1 VSEPTAVTVTVIRQF
16 ADLFARVRRPFI
28 METPAAWVTRN
39 DLALDDSHL
48 TAHLYGAAT
57 FGVKLTK
64 RYGGGRIATNL
75 ALEVDFGDRET
86 PVDAAQADILGFR
99 GPLVVKAVHDAGS
112 DLDIPPAAWAV
123 SWSGG
128 RSLHFWLTPR
138 EPIRQAEAYTVAQ
151 AIRDGV
157 DQRIASCGLHVCTA
171 WPTSATGVG
180 KGLRLPW
187 SRHQRTGA
195 TGRFIRVHD
204 DSGLSLRE
212 PFPADAAYLHD
223 LEAAMVDPDLLAYA
237 ATQAADRE
245 VVRQPV
251 RLSRAR
257 LAYPETQFVQ
267 GERVERAM
275 PAAAQRI
282 ARPCILAL
290 LERGVPETQRH
301 DMALLLRAE
310 LVHCGFTLEEAW
322 PVYRRYAAACSPP
335 WEEEDARRDLEANWT
350 VTDPALRH
358 LCPGRGEPSSL
369 TQYLHKRCCVGAET
383 CGGRRA
389 EAVLLTWHRHLTV
402 DARALYA
409 EVSYLEAAY
418 SLRPGDSVHTT
429 AATLMDRCRL
439 GRTRFEQAKRE
450 LTDAGL
456 LECTATGRPDGA
468 GTPGGGRHSVYR
480 RVILVPV
487 PV

>member
-1 VSEPTAVTVTVIRQF
+1 MSLDE
-16 ADLFARVRRPFI
+16 RRG
-28 METPAAWVTRN
+28 
-39 DLALDDSHL
+39 S
-48 TAHLYGAAT
+48 
-57 FGVKLTK
+57 
-64 RYGGGRIATNL
+64 GRIALNI
-75 ALEVDFGDRET
+75 ALEVDFGEREE
-86 PVDAAQADILGFR
+86 
-99 GPLVVKAVHDAGS
+99 PLAEVFPRIIGEPGLAVVMAVHDAGQ
-112 DLDIPPAAWAV
+112 DLRIPETAWCV
-123 SWSGG
+123 SWTGG

-257 LAYPETQFVQ
+257 LAYQRVPRNPLKTEHVRLSRARLAYPETQFVQ

-290 LERGVPETQRH
+290 LERGVPESLRH

-350 VTDPALRH
+350 VTDPARRH
-358 LCPGRGEPSSL
+358 LCPGGSREPSSL
-369 TQYLHKRCCVGAET
+369 TQYLHGRCCVGVET

-389 EAVLLTWHRHLTV
+389 EAVLLTWRKHLTV
-402 DARALYA
+402 DA
-409 EVSYLEAAY
+409 
-418 SLRPGDSVHTT
+418 
-429 AATLMDRCRL
+429 
-439 GRTRFEQAKRE
+439 
-450 LTDAGL
+450 
-456 LECTATGRPDGA
+456 
-468 GTPGGGRHSVYR
+468 GTVR
-480 RVILVPV
+480 
-487 PV
+487 

>member
-1 VSEPTAVTVTVIRQF
+1 MSEPAAVTVAVIRQF
-16 ADLFARVRRPFI
+16 ADLFAQVRKPFI
-28 METPAAWVTRN
+28 QETSDAWLTRR
-39 DLALDDSHL
+39 DTLEDTHL
-48 TAHLYGAAT
+48 KAHLYGAAT

-64 RYGGGRIATNL
+64 GRGGGRIATNL

-86 PVDAAQADILGFR
+86 PVETVLRDILGER
-99 GPLVVKAVHDAGS
+99 GLLVVNAVHDAGR
-112 DLDIPPAAWAV
+112 DLDIPPVAWAV

-138 EPIRQAEAYTVAQ
+138 EPVPVATAYTVAQ

-171 WPTSATGVG
+171 WPTSAKGVG
-180 KGLRLPW
+180 NGLRLPW
-187 SRHQRTGA
+187 SRHQRTGE
-195 TGRFIRVHD
+195 TGRFIRLH
-204 DSGLSLRE
+204 DSGLSLRD
-212 PFPADAAYLHD
+212 PFPADAEYLCD

-245 VVRQPV
+245 VVRQPA

-257 LAYPETQFVQ
+257 LAYPETQLVQ

-275 PAAAQRI
+275 PAEAQRI

-290 LERGVPETQRH
+290 LERGVPESLRH

-322 PVYRRYAAACSPP
+322 PVYRRYAAACSPA

-369 TQYLHKRCCVGAET
+369 TEYLHGRCCVGVET

-389 EAVLLTWHRHLTV
+389 EAVLLTWRKHLTV
-402 DARALYA
+402 DARVLYA
-409 EVSYLEAAY
+409 EVSYLEAGY
-418 SLRPGDSVHTT
+418 SLRPGDGVHTT
-429 AATLMDRCRL
+429 AAELMDRCRL
-439 GRTRFEQAKRE
+439 GRTRFDKARGE
-450 LTDAGL
+450 LMDAGL

-480 RVILVPV
+480 RVIPVPV

>member
-1 VSEPTAVTVTVIRQF
+1 MSEPAAVTVTVIRQF

-28 METPAAWVTRN
+28 METPTDWVTRR
-39 DLALDDSHL
+39 DLALEDSHL
-48 TAHLYGAAT
+48 AAHLYGAAT

-64 RYGGGRIATNL
+64 RRGGGRIATNL

-86 PVDAAQADILGFR
+86 PVETAQADILGER
-99 GPLVVKAVHDAGS
+99 GLLVVNAVHDAGS
-112 DLDIPPAAWAV
+112 DLDIPAAAWAV

-128 RSLHFWLTPR
+128 RSLHFWLAPR
-138 EPIRQAEAYTVAQ
+138 EPVPVETAYTVAQ

-157 DQRIASCGLHVCTA
+157 DQRIASLGLHVCTA
-171 WPTSATGVG
+171 WPTSARGVG
-180 KGLRLPW
+180 MGLRLPW
-187 SRHQRTGA
+187 GRHQKTGES
-195 TGRFIRVHD
+195 GRFVRLH
-204 DSGLSLRE
+204 DSGLSLRD
-212 PFPADAAYLHD
+212 PLPADADYLRD

-237 ATQAADRE
+237 AAQAADRE
-245 VVRQPV
+245 VVRQP
-251 RLSRAR
+251 AR
-257 LAYPETQFVQ
+257 LTRSRLTLPETQLVQ
-267 GERVERAM
+267 GERVERAL
-275 PAAAQRI
+275 PAEAQRI

-290 LERGVPETQRH
+290 LERGVPEGLRH
-301 DMALLLRAE
+301 DAALLLRAE

-350 VTDPALRH
+350 VTDPARRH
-358 LCPGRGEPSSL
+358 LCPGRGEPASL
-369 TQYLHKRCCVGAET
+369 TQHLHGRCCVGVET

-389 EAVLLTWHRHLTV
+389 EAVLLTWRKHLTV
-402 DARALYA
+402 DARVLYA
-409 EVSYLEAAY
+409 EVSYLEAGY
-418 SLRPGDSVHTT
+418 SLRPGDAVHTT

-480 RVILVPV
+480 RVIPVPV

>member
-1 VSEPTAVTVTVIRQF
+1 MSEPAAVTVAVIRQF

-28 METPAAWVTRN
+28 METSTAWVTRN

-64 RYGGGRIATNL
+64 RRGGGRVATNL

-86 PVDAAQADILGFR
+86 PVATAQADILGER
-99 GPLVVKAVHDAGS
+99 GLLVVKAVHDAGS
-112 DLDIPPAAWAV
+112 DLDIPAAAWAV

-138 EPIRQAEAYTVAQ
+138 ETVRQETAYTVAQ

-180 KGLRLPW
+180 PGLRLPW
-187 SRHQRTGA
+187 ARHQKTA
-195 TGRFIRVHD
+195 KSWRFVRLH
-204 DSGLSLRE
+204 DSGLSLRD
-212 PFPADAAYLHD
+212 PFPADAEYLCD

-245 VVRQPV
+245 VVRQPA

-257 LAYPETQFVQ
+257 LAYPETQLVQ

-275 PAAAQRI
+275 PAEAQRI

-290 LERGVPETQRH
+290 LERGVPESLRH

-350 VTDPALRH
+350 VTDPARRH
-358 LCPGRGEPSSL
+358 LCPGGSREPSSL
-369 TQYLHKRCCVGAET
+369 TQYLHGRCCVGVET

-389 EAVLLTWHRHLTV
+389 EAVLLTWSKHLET
-402 DARALYA
+402 DARALYC
-409 EVSYLEAAY
+409 EVCYLEAGY
-418 SLRPGDSVHTT
+418 SLRPGDAVHTT

-439 GRTRFEQAKRE
+439 GRTRFEQARRD
-450 LTDAGL
+450 LVDAGL
-456 LECTATGRPDGA
+456 LECTPTGRPDGA

-480 RVILVPV
+480 RVIPVPV

>member
-1 VSEPTAVTVTVIRQF
+1 
-16 ADLFARVRRPFI
+16 
-28 METPAAWVTRN
+28 METPDAWVTRN
-39 DLALDDSHL
+39 DLALDDSDL
-48 TAHLYGAAT
+48 AAHLYGAAT

-64 RYGGGRIATNL
+64 RRGGGRIATNL

-86 PVDAAQADILGFR
+86 PVATAQADILGER
-99 GPLVVKAVHDAGS
+99 GLLVVNAVHDAGS
-112 DLDIPPAAWAV
+112 DLDIPAAAWAV

-138 EPIRQAEAYTVAQ
+138 KAVRQETAYTVAQ

-171 WPTSATGVG
+171 WPTSAKGVG

-187 SRHQRTGA
+187 SRHQRTGE
-195 TGRFIRVHD
+195 TGRFIRLH
-204 DSGLSLRE
+204 DSGLSLRD

-245 VVRQPV
+245 VVRQPA
-251 RLSRAR
+251 RIPRAR
-257 LAYPETQFVQ
+257 LAYPETQLVQ
-267 GERVERAM
+267 GARVERAM
-275 PAAAQRI
+275 PVEAQRI

-290 LERGVPETQRH
+290 LERGVPESLRH

-350 VTDPALRH
+350 VTDPARRH
-358 LCPGRGEPSSL
+358 VCPGRGEPSSL
-369 TQYLHKRCCVGAET
+369 TQYLHGRCCVGAET
-383 CGGRRA
+383 CGWRRA
-389 EAVLLTWHRHLTV
+389 EAVLRTWRDHLEA
-402 DARALYA
+402 DARVLYF
-409 EVSYLEAAY
+409 EVSNLEAGY
-418 SLRPGDSVHTT
+418 SLRPGDAVHTT
-429 AATLMDRCRL
+429 RATLMGRCRF
-439 GRTRFEQAKRE
+439 GRSRFDAAKRD
-450 LTDAGL
+450 LMDAGL

-480 RVILVPV
+480 RIIPV
-487 PV
+487 PDPV

>member
-1 VSEPTAVTVTVIRQF
+1 MSEPAAVTVAVIRQF

-64 RYGGGRIATNL
+64 GRGGGRIATNL

-86 PVDAAQADILGFR
+86 PVETVLRDILGER
-99 GPLVVKAVHDAGS
+99 GLLVVNAVHDAGR
-112 DLDIPPAAWAV
+112 DLDIPPVAWAV

-138 EPIRQAEAYTVAQ
+138 EPVPVATAYTVAQ
-151 AIRDGV
+151 AIRDAV
-157 DQRIASCGLHVCTA
+157 DVRIASCGLHVCTA
-171 WPTSATGVG
+171 WPTCATGVG
-180 KGLRLPW
+180 KGIRLPW
-187 SRHQRTGA
+187 ARHQKTGESA
-195 TGRFIRVHD
+195 RFIRQD
-204 DSGLSLRE
+204 DSGLSLRDT
-212 PFPADAAYLHD
+212 FPADADYLRD

-237 ATQAADRE
+237 AAQAADRE
-245 VVRQPV
+245 VVRQP
-251 RLSRAR
+251 AR
-257 LAYPETQFVQ
+257 LTRSRLTLPETQLVQ
-267 GERVERAM
+267 GERVERAL
-275 PAAAQRI
+275 PLEAQRI

-290 LERGVPETQRH
+290 LERGVPEGLRH
-301 DMALLLRAE
+301 DAALLLRAE

-322 PVYRRYAAACSPP
+322 PVYRRYAAACSPR

-350 VTDPALRH
+350 VTDPARRH
-358 LCPGRGEPSSL
+358 LCPGRGEPASL
-369 TQYLHKRCCVGAET
+369 TQHLHGRCCVGVET

-389 EAVLLTWHRHLTV
+389 EAVLLTWRKHLTT
-402 DARALYA
+402 DARVLYA
-409 EVSYLEAAY
+409 EVAYLEAAY
-418 SLRPGDSVHTT
+418 SLRPGDGVHTT
-429 AATLMDRCRL
+429 AAELMDRCRL
-439 GRTRFEQAKRE
+439 GRTRFEQARRD
-450 LTDAGL
+450 LMDAAL

-480 RVILVPV
+480 RIIPVPV

>member
-1 VSEPTAVTVTVIRQF
+1 MSEPAAVVAVIRQF

-28 METPAAWVTRN
+28 METPTAWVTRN

-48 TAHLYGAAT
+48 AAHLYGAAT
-57 FGVKLTK
+57 FGVMLTK
-64 RYGGGRIATNL
+64 RRGGGRVATNL

-99 GPLVVKAVHDAGS
+99 GPLVVNAVHDAGS

-223 LEAAMVDPDLLAYA
+223 LEAAMVDPGLLAYA

-245 VVRQPV
+245 VVRLPV

-290 LERGVPETQRH
+290 LERGVPESLRH

-350 VTDPALRH
+350 VTDPARRH
-358 LCPGRGEPSSL
+358 LCPGGSREPSSL
-369 TQYLHKRCCVGAET
+369 TQYLHGRCCVGVET

-389 EAVLLTWHRHLTV
+389 EAVLLTWRKHLTV
-402 DARALYA
+402 DARVLYA
-409 EVSYLEAAY
+409 EVSYLEAGY
-418 SLRPGDSVHTT
+418 SLRPGDAVHTT
-429 AATLMDRCRL
+429 SPELMDRCRL
-439 GRTRFEQAKRE
+439 GRTRFEQARGE
-450 LTDAGL
+450 LMDAGL

-480 RVILVPV
+480 RVIPVPV